1 LVLVAHKPLD
11 SGLPE
16 FRDRIDPVGVASAD
30 QMGMVQVVAGAVC
43 VAAAVSFGWTST
55 RLTTYPAPW
64 SLPWQT
70 GSRGGLWPLFNAAI
84 RFAAL
89 AGVTAVVTW
98 PYFQGGHPVWGTP
111 PVGGWGL
118 MPPPIQSSGDLTWL
132 LIVLAAAGAIAV
144 GLAVLWLLPA
154 LSRQQRIALT
164 PAPVEDGKPTLS
176 ELAGETLQS
185 MMSDRDPR
193 RAILAC
199 YAQMERGLAIRGVPR
214 SPEETALEYMRR
226 VLHGAGASDA
236 PLRSLTGL
244 FHIAGFSA
252 QPMDESMRETAI
264 RDLRAISAG
273 AP

>member
-1 LVLVAHKPLD
+1 MGTVQLAAGVL
-11 SGLPE
+11 
-16 FRDRIDPVGVASAD
+16 
-30 QMGMVQVVAGAVC
+30 C
-43 VAAAVSFGWTST
+43 VLAAAGFGWTAT

-70 GSRGGLWPLFNAAI
+70 GSRGGPWPFFNAAI

-89 AGVTAVVTW
+89 AGVTGVVAW

-118 MPPPIQSSGDLTWL
+118 MPPPIRSSGDLTWL
-132 LIVLAAAGAIAV
+132 LIVLAAAGAIGV

-154 LSRQQRIALT
+154 LGRHQRAALP
-164 PAPVEDGKPTLS
+164 PAPVEDEKPTLS

-185 MMSDRDPR
+185 MMSDRNPR

-199 YAQMERGLAIRGVPR
+199 YAQMERGLASRGVPR

-226 VLHGAGASDA
+226 LLHGAGAPQA

-252 QPMDESMRETAI
+252 QPMDESMRDTAI

-273 AP
+273 AL